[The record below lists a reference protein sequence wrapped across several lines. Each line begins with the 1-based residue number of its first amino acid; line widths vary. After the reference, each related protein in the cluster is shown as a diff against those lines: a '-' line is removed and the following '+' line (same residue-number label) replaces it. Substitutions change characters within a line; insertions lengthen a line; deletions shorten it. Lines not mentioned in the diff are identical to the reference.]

1 MIHAELAQ
9 QPLATKREFH
19 CINLE
24 GLREKTDGRVEVL
37 SGLVRLALS
46 VGREQME
53 AVNQQMTLGNV
64 SGLVRWVHALR
75 NTFVVLEASYGMRIA
90 EAIEFELMEH
100 HALPTPNDI
109 LDLNE
114 AFDGVERDLLDY
126 IKMHA
131 DQQRRTMSEEFA
143 C

>member
-1 MIHAELAQ
+1 MIQTELAQ
-9 QPLATKREFH
+9 HSLAATGKFH

-24 GLREKTDGRVEVL
+24 GLREKTDGRVDVL

-53 AVNQQMTLGNV
+53 AINQQMTLGNV

-75 NTFVVLEASYGMRIA
+75 NTFVVLEASSGIRIA

-100 HALPTPNDI
+100 RTLPTPNDM

-126 IKMHA
+126 IETHA
-131 DQQRRTMSEEFA
+131 VYS
-143 C
+143 